1 MSGILRRGVA
11 APFII
16 VTLIWSSTWIVIR
29 DQLGTVPPAWS
40 ICYRFALAAVGMA
53 LVARLTG
60 VSLAIGRRGIL
71 FSAAVGLAQFCLNFN
86 FVYRA
91 EAFITSGLV
100 ALVFALLIVPN
111 SLMARLFFGDRVSR
125 AFVAGSLVAVIG
137 IVLLFVHEYRAA
149 PAGAGKVL
157 LGVGFTL
164 CGLMC
169 ASAANVMQ
177 GSATARRLPA
187 AAMLSWAMAIGAL
200 LDGAFAWITTGPPVI
215 EARPGYWLGML
226 YLALAGSVITFPLYF
241 GLIQRIGAGR
251 AAYTGV
257 AIPILAMAIS
267 TVFEGYRWTG
277 LTISGAALALAGMV
291 IALRSRQ
298 APVRQAAKPST

>member
-1 MSGILRRGVA
+1 MPRGGVIG
-11 APFII
+11 PFII

-29 DQLGTVPPAWS
+29 DQLGIVPPAWS
-40 ICYRFALAAVGMA
+40 VCYRFAIAAVGMA
-53 LVARLTG
+53 LVARFTG
-60 VSLAIGRRGIL
+60 VSLAIGRRGVA
-71 FSAAVGLAQFCLNFN
+71 FSALMGATQFCLNFN

-100 ALVFALLIVPN
+100 ALVFALLIIPN
-111 SLMARLFFGDRVSR
+111 SLMARLFFGQRVGR
-125 AFVAGSLVAVIG
+125 AFILGSAIATIG
-137 IVLLFVHEYRAA
+137 IALLFVHEYRGASADAA
-149 PAGAGKVL
+149 NVL

-164 CGLMC
+164 CGLMS

-177 GSATARRLPA
+177 GSATARQWPA
-187 AAMLSWAMAIGAL
+187 VAMLSWAMAIGAAL
-200 LDGAFAWITTGPPVI
+200 NAAFAWITAGPPVI
-215 EARPGYWLGML
+215 EMRPGYWMGTI

-251 AAYTGV
+251 AAYSSV

-277 LTISGAALALAGMV
+277 LTISGAALSIIGMV

-298 APVRQAAKPST
+298 TVPVQAERPSA